1 MENDI
6 KLPVSKSA
14 LYSRSFKEK
23 HLSPNIIVD
32 MGGLSCVKVA
42 SKNLYTDNL
51 KEVKQLPSKP
61 LEIEMSKVLDKELP
75 FDACFQYGY
84 SIKVKGDDIVDTYYG
99 RVKYDSFKGDQSEGS
114 WHYICEYLMVDYDCK
129 VDGNKVSWESRSA
142 EDIALYDEKLKS
154 IPILKDAFATYKT
167 QNGFRFIFKVN
178 SVEIKTSDVSLGF
191 IPTMTIEDFKRA
203 YSQFIKDKFL
213 PYIEFLPE
221 GCFDG
226 GEGGGSQSPSNP
238 FALSRL
244 PKVCKNNGAVD
255 LRKTV
260 VNYPNKES
268 KYQPCIDLYTQL
280 LSWRYDNNEVSKEDS
295 EKETVEFKAI
305 VPEFTSDED
314 KTSYD
319 DLYIESIKNCPIIN
333 HRLFKGRMSYDS
345 FFGLLVNFRSAL
357 KRLSDDHSKKV
368 LDSFIRDYFKGCRGY
383 DSKAESMI
391 KRELYSESTRTPM
404 TIQNIIKGSNCT
416 FEELGIK
423 ERKKSKSEDT
433 IKSLLTYW
441 DMDTNSKFKKE
452 HGYNPIS
459 KKKDS
464 EDDDEESRGK
474 TLNPI
479 TGYEFLAKE
488 VDFLSQ
494 IIYFDPLIGDL
505 RTHPDASNI
514 LFDRYQGKGDMPI
527 KQIHRSL
534 WIKLGDKNDFS
545 NHLASY
551 MIKKYKFSRAKTLGS
566 LEACIYSYICSRGV
580 VSTLKK
586 FQYNYLFRDGLE
598 KAEQFYLK
606 CKEEGRTFLGMN
618 STDYLNK
625 GFSEF
630 FGINPT
636 RSDKHRIQYNAFN
649 TKGRAF
655 LLGWVKKMMAF
666 DVGQQVDILPFFIGK
681 NGRTGKNGFI
691 NNLITAI
698 FGESYLHNT
707 TISGDLMAEIDELPN
722 SANKDSL
729 TTIEGSIINFLD
741 ELPPDMVQKSNQGNL
756 KKSTSRVKTAI
767 RKSYARRNSTIINT
781 AITICSTNL
790 PIIVND
796 ATGGVRRYFDFY
808 LDAVDDDG
816 YYFCELAQKTDEG
829 YVKVRKKEDKEVGNG
844 GIEVNGEANFTYIR
858 YDKEATLLLQCMIG
872 EAYRRGCK
880 GLDIP
885 EYLETI
891 QGKRYKT
898 SLNLKSYKVFDT
910 EDYSGY
916 AIGGE
921 FIDTED
927 YALHKEDQD
936 FIVKGIQKFQ
946 YHNQDD
952 NSYKEYLIE
961 FMEDATDGWGGLGF
975 TAMRNFKNF
984 LLNNKKIGEG
994 KFSPDK
1000 HKFALSSEYV
1010 IAEGKVLT
1018 FKTNIQK
1025 KLQGTNTKCY
1035 VACINGVEC
1044 DRNPFLLDMN
1054 GLNSKDPLDSI
1065 L

>member
-1 MENDI
+1 MEMT
-6 KLPVSKSA
+6 LPVSKST
-14 LYSRSFKEK
+14 LYSREFQGKL
-23 HLSPNIIVD
+23 LSPNIITD
-32 MGGLSCVKVA
+32 RGGLSCLKVA
-42 SKNLYTDNL
+42 SKNLYTDDI
-51 KEVKQLPSKP
+51 KQERCLPSKP
-61 LEIEMSKVLDKELP
+61 LQVEMKTVLDKEFP
-75 FDACFQYGY
+75 CDVCFQYGY

-99 RVKYDSFKGDQSEGS
+99 RVKYDSFDGDQSEGS
-114 WHYICEYLMVDYDCK
+114 WHYLCEYLMVDYDCK
-129 VDGNKVSWESRSA
+129 ENDNKVSWESRSE
-142 EDIALYDEKLKS
+142 EDIALYDDKLKS
-154 IPILKDAFATYKT
+154 IPILKDAFAIYKT
-167 QNGFRFIFKVN
+167 QNGFRFVFKIHTI
-178 SVEIKTSDVSLGF
+178 EIKTSKTSLGF
-191 IPTMTIEDFKRA
+191 LPNMSTEDFKKA

-213 PYIEFLPE
+213 PFIEFLPQ

-244 PKVCKNNGAVD
+244 PKVVKGGNVD

-260 VNYPNKES
+260 VHYPNFES
-268 KYQPCIDLYTQL
+268 KYQPCIDLSVEL
-280 LSWRYDNNEVSKEDS
+280 MSWKYDNNHTSEE
-295 EKETVEFKAI
+295 EKEKQVVEFKPI
-305 VPEFTSDED
+305 LPEFKSEED
-314 KTSYD
+314 KVSYGD
-319 DLYIESIKNCPIIN
+319 IYIETIKNCPIIN
-333 HRLFKGRMSYDS
+333 HRLFKARMSYDS
-345 FFGLLVNFRSAL
+345 FFGLLFNFRNAL
-357 KRLSDDHSKKV
+357 NRLPDDHSKRV
-368 LDSFIRDYFKGCRGY
+368 LESFIREYFKGCRGY
-383 DSKAESMI
+383 DSKAENMI
-391 KRELYSESTRTPM
+391 KRELNTESTRTPM
-404 TIQNIIKGSNCT
+404 TLQNILKASNTT
-416 FEELGIK
+416 FEDLGIK
-423 ERKKSKSEDT
+423 ERKKAKTEDV

-452 HGYNPIS
+452 HNYNPIS
-459 KKKDS
+459 KKKEES

-514 LFDRYQGKGDMPI
+514 LFDRYQGKGDMAI

-566 LEACIYSYICSRGV
+566 LESCIYSYICSRGV
-580 VSTLKK
+580 VNTLKK

-606 CKEEGRTFLGMN
+606 CKEEGRTFLGMD

-636 RSDKHRIQYNAFN
+636 RSDKHKIQYNSFN

-666 DVGQQVDILPFFIGK
+666 DVGHQVDILPFFIGK

-808 LDAVDDDG
+808 LDAVDDEG
-816 YYFCELAQKTDEG
+816 YYFCELAQKTDDG
-829 YVKVRKKEDKEVGNG
+829 YVKVRKKEDKDVGNG
-844 GIEVNGEANFTYIR
+844 GIEVNGESNFTYIR

-898 SLNLKSYKVFDT
+898 SLNLKSYKAFDT

-921 FIDTED
+921 FIETED

-961 FMEDATDGWGGLGF
+961 FMEDATDGWGAVGY

-1000 HKFALSSEYV
+1000 HKFALSSEYK
-1010 IAEGKVLT
+1010 IADGKILT
-1018 FKTNIQK
+1018 FKSNIQK

-1044 DRNPFLLDMN
+1044 TRNPLLSDIE
-1054 GLNSKDPLDSI
+1054 GLNSNDPLENI